1 MSDREQL
8 TTRALHLSSCVLCG
22 HTLIDHHTASLRCQH
37 RSKPHWWSRL
47 FVSTTEPWVIR
58 GRHTDPQEAK

>member
-8 TTRALHLSSCVLCG
+8 ETRALHVSSCVLCG

-37 RSKPHWWSRL
+37 RSNPRWWSRR
-47 FVSTTEPWVIR
+47 VQCPCDMIR
-58 GRHTDPQEAK
+58 RPR